1 MSASKCMVVVLG
13 RKGSRRALEAN
24 KTGVRKVH
32 VGCPCWLSMLVVHV
46 GCPCWL
52 SMLVVHVGCPCWLYS
67 CQYHENNDPSMSVLI
82 CVDLC

>member
-1 MSASKCMVVVLG
+1 MSESKCMVVVLG

-24 KTGVRKVH
+24 KTGVRTVH

-52 SMLVVHVGCPCWLYS
+52 SMLVVHVGCTRAS
-67 CQYHENNDPSMSVLI
+67 TMKNNDPSLSFMI
-82 CVDLC
+82 CFDLF

>member
-52 SMLVVHVGCPCWLYS
+52 YS